1 MANNSNNKEQ
11 INQEI
16 KPKII
21 DFGYCMVEKVTKKPK
36 MFYNVGSPRYMSP
49 EAYANNKYS

>member
-1 MANNSNNKEQ
+1 MANNSNKEQ

-49 EAYANNKYS
+49 QAYANNKYS